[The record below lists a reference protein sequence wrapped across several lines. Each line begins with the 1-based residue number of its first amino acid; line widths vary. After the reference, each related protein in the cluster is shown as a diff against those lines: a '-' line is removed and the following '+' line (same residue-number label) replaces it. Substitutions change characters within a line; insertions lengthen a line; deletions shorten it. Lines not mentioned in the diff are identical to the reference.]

1 MDFCDVPLPA
11 IVADLVRPPF
21 MKEVFNRAEVLV
33 CDRVH
38 QTLLNAV
45 FMARLDPV
53 LMEEKA
59 SGDFR
64 HGESLVRFVCI
75 WRCYNKLD
83 RPKERGN
90 IVKWLI
96 NGFYALRNAE
106 IPCNFGIP
114 A

>member
-1 MDFCDVPLPA
+1 MDFCDVPLRA

-21 MKEVFNRAEVLV
+21 MKEVFNPAEVLV

-45 FMARLDPV
+45 FMARLDHV
-53 LMEEKA
+53 LMEERA

-64 HGESLVRFVCI
+64 HGESLVRFFCI

-83 RPKERGN
+83 RPKEGGN
-90 IVKWLI
+90 IVKD
-96 NGFYALRNAE
+96 R
-106 IPCNFGIP
+106 
-114 A
+114 

>member
-11 IVADLVRPPF
+11 IVANLGRPPF

-45 FMARLDPV
+45 FMARLDHV

-59 SGDFR
+59 GGDFR
-64 HGESLVRFVCI
+64 PRDWESLVRFFCI
-75 WRCYNKLD
+75 WRC
-83 RPKERGN
+83 
-90 IVKWLI
+90 
-96 NGFYALRNAE
+96 
-106 IPCNFGIP
+106 
-114 A
+114 